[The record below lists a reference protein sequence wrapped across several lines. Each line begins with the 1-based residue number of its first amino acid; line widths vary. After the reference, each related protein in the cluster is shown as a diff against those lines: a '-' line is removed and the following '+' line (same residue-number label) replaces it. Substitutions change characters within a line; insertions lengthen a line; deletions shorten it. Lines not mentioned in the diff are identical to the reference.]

1 MLPPNDGHTAVQ
13 NGFFEE
19 GQNPFWTA
27 VQPPTHTHDEE
38 EADEDD
44 GEGAH
49 AHAEDLLL
57 LHELAVVARE
67 AAGAEAGV
75 ALHRLAVDAG
85 AAVVARVVQALVA
98 VHARL
103 AVGRHPLP
111 ARAPAVLRRRARKR
125 REEKG
130 QKRLRKRK
138 IDREMER

>member
-1 MLPPNDGHTAVQ
+1 MD
-13 NGFFEE
+13 FEG
-19 GQNPFWTA
+19 GQNPLCAA
-27 VQPPTHTHDEE
+27 VHAVTHTHDEE

-103 AVGRHPLP
+103 AVGRHALP
-111 ARAPAVLRRRARKR
+111 ARTADGGDGGLQGEERKGGR
-125 REEKG
+125 TEERQREGKEG
-130 QKRLRKRK
+130 
-138 IDREMER
+138 